1 MNEKHIVLVAGPNGS
16 GKTTIAQAYADEHA
30 LLYLG
35 ADQIADELSPG
46 QWDNVR
52 IQAGRVFL
60 RRVQE
65 KIGSGESMVIESTL
79 SGRSIRG
86 MIQQAKRVGYQVSI
100 IFVFLETPEHCI
112 SRVRERVLKGGHDVP
127 EVDIRRRFSRSK
139 DNFWNIY
146 RYEVD
151 NWYLICNSAE
161 LPQEVAIG
169 QKASFEIVDD
179 VLYNLFMADINIKS

>member
-79 SGRSIRG
+79 SG
-86 MIQQAKRVGYQVSI
+86 
-100 IFVFLETPEHCI
+100 
-112 SRVRERVLKGGHDVP
+112 
-127 EVDIRRRFSRSK
+127 
-139 DNFWNIY
+139 
-146 RYEVD
+146 
-151 NWYLICNSAE
+151 
-161 LPQEVAIG
+161 
-169 QKASFEIVDD
+169 
-179 VLYNLFMADINIKS
+179 